1 MERANMSM
9 LLREQPISML
19 IVDDSE
25 DDAFLLFSELASRG
39 ARVDYKRVDTAPEM
53 SNALVDGSWDLIIC
67 DHSMPGFDALTALEI
82 LKQSGKD
89 IPFLIYSG
97 HISDQTAFTAMGDGV
112 NDYIQKGNFARLI
125 PVIER
130 ELKGAAAR
138 SAVRQADSRIMELAY
153 FDKLSSLPNHNYFCA
168 RVTEMIEECA
178 PKEIPLGCEKR
189 GDGPCGALF
198 YIDLDRFLRINS
210 SFGYEAGNEILRQS
224 AARLKECAA
233 ESGALLARFGGD
245 EFGIYYPGLTDRAA
259 VQNFAEWL
267 KQAFDAPFMLAGIEL
282 YLTCSIGIALVP
294 EDGRQVYDL
303 LMNAETAMANAKR
316 GGSNGYRFYLKEM
329 NATSA
334 ERIAMESELRHAIER
349 DELFLQYQPCVDATR
364 LDTIGVEA
372 LVRWRHPERGLIPPD
387 RFIPIADESG
397 LIVDIGEWV
406 LRKACHQAKIWLDL
420 GLKDFSISVNVSAVQ
435 FAQPRLL
442 DVVKRALA
450 DSGLP
455 PQALTL
461 EITESVVMHD
471 AETAVGMLRALKHM
485 GVKLSIDDFGTGY
498 SSLSYLKRFP
508 IDILKIDKS
517 FVGTLGVNEED
528 TAIVRA
534 IMALAKSLRLT
545 TIAEGVETELQMQLL
560 QREQCDRFQGY
571 HFSRPI
577 DIDALTARLMEEKL
591 QVYAVLQ

>member
-1 MERANMSM
+1 MERANRNM

-39 ARVDYKRVDTAPEM
+39 AKVDFKRVDTAPDM
-53 SNALVDGSWDLIIC
+53 SAALNGGNWDLIIC
-67 DHSMPGFDALTALEI
+67 DHSMPGFDALTALEV

-89 IPFLIYSG
+89 IPFIIYSG
-97 HISDQTAFTAMGDGV
+97 HISDQTAYTAMGDGV
-112 NDYIQKGNFARLI
+112 NDYIQKGNYARLI

-138 SAVRQADSRIMELAY
+138 SAVRKADSRIMELAY

-168 RVTEMIEECA
+168 RVTELIAECEQLGKA
-178 PKEIPLGCEKR
+178 PG
-189 GDGPCGALF
+189 GALF

-233 ESGALLARFGGD
+233 ESGAILARFGGD
-245 EFGIYYPGLTDRAA
+245 EFGIYYPGLTDKAA

-282 YLTCSIGIALVP
+282 FLTCSIGIALVP
-294 EDGRQVYDL
+294 DHGTQVYDL

-316 GGSNGYRFYLKEM
+316 GGSNGYRFYVKEM

-349 DELFLQYQPCVDATR
+349 NELFLQYQPCVDATS
-364 LDTIGVEA
+364 LNTIGVEA

-406 LRKACHQAKIWLDL
+406 LRQACRQAKVWHDL
-420 GLKDFSISVNVSAVQ
+420 GLQEFSISVNVSAVQ

-442 DVVKRALA
+442 DVVNRALA

-498 SSLSYLKRFP
+498 SSLSYLRRFP

-545 TIAEGVETELQMQLL
+545 TIAEGVETERQVELL

-577 DIDALTARLMEEKL
+577 DIDSLTARLLGEQRL
-591 QVYAVLQ
+591 DNALLH

>member
-1 MERANMSM
+1 MAIDPTKTVMERANMM
-9 LLREQPISML
+9 LLREQPISLL

-39 ARVDYKRVDTAPEM
+39 AKVDYQRVDSGRDM
-53 SNALVDGSWDLIIC
+53 SQALGNGEWDLIIC
-67 DHSMPGFDALTALEI
+67 DHSMPGFDALTALDI
-82 LKQSGKD
+82 LKKSGKD
-89 IPFLIYSG
+89 IPFIIYSG
-97 HISDQTAFTAMGDGV
+97 HISDQTAYSAMGDGV

-138 SAVRQADSRIMELAY
+138 HAVRQADSRILELAN
-153 FDKLSSLPNHNYFCA
+153 FDKLSNLPNHNYFCA
-168 RVTEMIEECA
+168 RVTECIAEC
-178 PKEIPLGCEKR
+178 ERLGKS
-189 GDGPCGALF
+189 PCGTLF
-198 YIDLDRFLRINS
+198 YLDLDRFLRINS
-210 SFGYEAGNEILRQS
+210 SFGYEAGNEILRQ
-224 AARLKECAA
+224 AAGRLKECVV
-233 ESGALLARFGGD
+233 ESGAILARFGGD
-245 EFGIYYPGLTDRAA
+245 EFGIFYPGLGDRQAA
-259 VQNFAEWL
+259 LNFAQWL
-267 KQAFDAPFMLAGIEL
+267 KQAFEAPFMHAGIEL
-282 YLTCSIGIALVP
+282 YLTCSIGIAQVP

-316 GGSNGYRFYLKEM
+316 GGRNEFRFYEREM

-349 DELFLQYQPCVDATR
+349 DELFLQYQPCVDSAS
-364 LDTIGVEA
+364 LKTIGVEA

-397 LIVDIGEWV
+397 LIVNIGEWV
-406 LRKACHQAKIWLDL
+406 LRQACRQARAWHDQGYPEL
-420 GLKDFSISVNVSAVQ
+420 SVSVNVSAVQ

-442 DVVKRALA
+442 DVVNRALQ
-450 DSGLP
+450 DSGLR

-517 FVGTLGVNEED
+517 FVRTLGVDEED
-528 TAIVRA
+528 TAIVHT
-534 IMALAKSLRLT
+534 IMALAKSLRLM
-545 TIAEGVETELQMQLL
+545 TIAEGVETAHQVRMLQQ
-560 QREQCDRFQGY
+560 EQCDRFQGF
-571 HFSRPI
+571 HFSRPV
-577 DIDALTARLMEEKL
+577 DVQVLTERLDGEHIQNGTL
-591 QVYAVLQ
+591 LH

>member
-1 MERANMSM
+1 MERANMM
-9 LLREQPISML
+9 LLREQPISVL

-39 ARVDYKRVDTAPEM
+39 ARVDYKRVDTGREM
-53 SNALVDGSWDLIIC
+53 TEALGNGEWDLIIC
-67 DHSMPGFDALTALEI
+67 DHSMPGFDALTALDI

-89 IPFLIYSG
+89 IPFIIYSG
-97 HISDQTAFTAMGDGV
+97 HISDQTAYSAMGDGV
-112 NDYIQKGNFARLI
+112 NDYIQKGNFARLV

-138 SAVRQADSRIMELAY
+138 RAVRQADSRIMELAY
-153 FDKLSSLPNHNYFCA
+153 FDKLSNLPNHNYFCA
-168 RVTEMIEECA
+168 RVTECIAECESLG
-178 PKEIPLGCEKR
+178 KE
-189 GDGPCGALF
+189 PCGTLL

-210 SFGYEAGNEILRQS
+210 SFGYEAGNEILRQA

-233 ESGALLARFGGD
+233 ESGAILARFGGD
-245 EFGIYYPGLTDRAA
+245 EFGIYYPGLTDRLA

-267 KQAFDAPFMLAGIEL
+267 KQAFEAPFLHAGIEL
-282 YLTCSIGIALVP
+282 YLTSSVGIALVP

-303 LMNAETAMANAKR
+303 LMNAETAMAHAKR
-316 GGSNGYRFYLKEM
+316 GGGNGFRFYVREM

-349 DELFLQYQPCVDATR
+349 NELFLQYQPCVDATS
-364 LDTIGVEA
+364 LNTTGVEA

-406 LRKACHQAKIWLDL
+406 LRQACHQAKVWHDQGYTDL
-420 GLKDFSISVNVSAVQ
+420 TISVNVSAVQ

-442 DVVKRALA
+442 DIVNRALV
-450 DSGLP
+450 DSGLR

-485 GVKLSIDDFGTGY
+485 GVRLSIDDFGTGY

-517 FVGTLGVNEED
+517 FVRTLGVNDED
-528 TAIVRA
+528 TAIVHT

-545 TIAEGVETELQMQLL
+545 TIAEGVETARQVELL
-560 QREQCDRFQGY
+560 QREECDLFQGF
-571 HFSRPI
+571 HFSRPV
-577 DIDALTARLMEEKL
+577 DIDVLTARLVGEQLKSGAIL
-591 QVYAVLQ
+591 H

>member
-1 MERANMSM
+1 MNM

-39 ARVDYKRVDTAPEM
+39 ARVDYKRVDTASEM
-53 SNALVDGSWDLIIC
+53 GEALDRNEWDLIIC
-67 DHSMPGFDALTALEI
+67 DHSMPGFDALTALDI

-89 IPFLIYSG
+89 IPFIIYSG
-97 HISDQTAFTAMGDGV
+97 HISDQTAYTAMGEGV

-138 SAVRQADSRIMELAY
+138 SAVRKADSRIMELAY

-168 RVTEMIEECA
+168 RVTELIAE
-178 PKEIPLGCEKR
+178 CEKR
-189 GDGPCGALF
+189 GDDACGTLF

-210 SFGYEAGNEILRQS
+210 SFGYEAGNDILRQS
-224 AARLKECAA
+224 AGRLKECAA

-245 EFGIYYPGLTDRAA
+245 EFGIYYPGLGDKAA

-267 KQAFDAPFMLAGIEL
+267 RQAFDAPFMLAGIEL
-282 YLTCSIGIALVP
+282 YLTCSIGIARVP
-294 EDGRQVYDL
+294 QDSRQVYDL

-316 GGSNGYRFYLKEM
+316 GGSNGYRFYEKEM

-334 ERIAMESELRHAIER
+334 ERIAMESELRRAIER
-349 DELFLQYQPCVDATR
+349 NELFLQYQPCVDASR
-364 LDTIGVEA
+364 LNTIGGEA

-406 LRKACHQAKIWLDL
+406 LRQACHQARAWHDL
-420 GLKDFSISVNVSAVQ
+420 GHPEFAISVNVSAVQ

-442 DVVKRALA
+442 DVVKRALS

-455 PQALTL
+455 PHALTL
-461 EITESVVMHD
+461 EITESVIMHD

-545 TIAEGVETELQMQLL
+545 TIAEGVETERQVALL

-571 HFSRPI
+571 HFSRPV
-577 DIDALTARLMEEKL
+577 DIDVLTERLTQE
-591 QVYAVLQ
+591 QQRSSPFPH

>member
-1 MERANMSM
+1 MERANMKKLM
-9 LLREQPISML
+9 REQPISML

-39 ARVDYKRVDTAPEM
+39 ARVDYKRVD
-53 SNALVDGSWDLIIC
+53 NARDMGDEVINREWDLIIC
-67 DHSMPGFDALTALEI
+67 DHSMPGFDALTALDI
-82 LKQSGKD
+82 LKKSGKD
-89 IPFLIYSG
+89 IPFIIYSG
-97 HISDQTAFTAMGDGV
+97 HISDQTAYSAMRDGV
-112 NDYIQKGNFARLI
+112 NDYIQKGNYERLI

-138 SAVRQADSRIMELAY
+138 RAVRQADTRIMELAY

-168 RVTEMIEECA
+168 RVTEHIAEQE
-178 PKEIPLGCEKR
+178 KEGKPPSGTL
-189 GDGPCGALF
+189 L

-210 SFGYEAGNEILRQS
+210 SFGYEAGNEILRQT
-224 AARLKECAA
+224 AARLKECAV
-233 ESGALLARFGGD
+233 ESGAILARFGGD
-245 EFGIYYPGLTDRAA
+245 EFGIYYPGLTDKVA
-259 VQNFAEWL
+259 VQNFADWL
-267 KQAFDAPFMLAGIEL
+267 RQAFEAPFLHAGIEL
-282 YLTCSIGIALVP
+282 YLTCSIGIAQVP
-294 EDGRQVYDL
+294 EDGTQVYDL

-316 GGSNGYRFYLKEM
+316 GGGNGHRFYVREM

-349 DELFLQYQPCVDATR
+349 DQLFLQYQPCIDSGSLR
-364 LDTIGVEA
+364 TIGVEA

-406 LRKACHQAKIWLDL
+406 LRQACHQARAWHDQGHDDL
-420 GLKDFSISVNVSAVQ
+420 SVSVNVSAVQ

-442 DVVKRALA
+442 DVVNRALA
-450 DSGLP
+450 DSGLR

-471 AETAVGMLRALKHM
+471 AESAVGMLRALKHM
-485 GVKLSIDDFGTGY
+485 GVKISIDDFGTGY
-498 SSLSYLKRFP
+498 SSLSYLRRFP

-517 FVGTLGVNEED
+517 FVRTLGVNDED

-534 IMALAKSLRLT
+534 IMALAKSLRLM
-545 TIAEGVETELQMQLL
+545 TIAEGVETPRQVELL
-560 QREQCDRFQGY
+560 QGEQCDRFQGF
-571 HFSRPI
+571 HFSKPV
-577 DIDALTARLMEEKL
+577 DSSLLTDRLVGEQL
-591 QVYAVLQ
+591 SQQSRLH

>member
-1 MERANMSM
+1 MERANMNM

-25 DDAFLLFSELASRG
+25 DDAFLLYSELASRG
-39 ARVDYKRVDTAPEM
+39 AKVDYKRVDTGSEM
-53 SNALVDGSWDLIIC
+53 SDALSAGDWDVIIC

-89 IPFLIYSG
+89 IPFIIYSG
-97 HISDQTAFTAMGDGV
+97 HISDQAAYSAMGEGV

-138 SAVRQADSRIMELAY
+138 SAVRQADTRIMELAY
-153 FDKLSSLPNHNYFCA
+153 FDKLSNLPNHNYFCA
-168 RVTEMIEECA
+168 RVTECIGEC
-178 PKEIPLGCEKR
+178 ESLGKT
-189 GDGPCGALF
+189 PCGTLL

-210 SFGYEAGNEILRQS
+210 SFGYEAGNEILRQA

-233 ESGALLARFGGD
+233 ESGAILARFGGD
-245 EFGIYYPGLTDRAA
+245 EFGIFYPGLTDRIA

-267 KQAFDAPFMLAGIEL
+267 KQAFEAPFVHAGIEL
-282 YLTCSIGIALVP
+282 YLTCSIGVALVP

-316 GGSNGYRFYLKEM
+316 GGGNGYRFYVREM

-349 DELFLQYQPCVDATR
+349 NELFLQFQPCVDAAALNTV
-364 LDTIGVEA
+364 GAEA

-406 LRKACHQAKIWLDL
+406 LRQSCRQAKAWHDQGFTDL
-420 GLKDFSISVNVSAVQ
+420 SISVNVSAVQ

-442 DVVKRALA
+442 DIVNRALA
-450 DSGLP
+450 DSGLR

-471 AETAVGMLRALKHM
+471 AESAVGMLRALKHM

-517 FVGTLGVNEED
+517 FVSAVGINDED
-528 TAIVRA
+528 TAIVHT
-534 IMALAKSLRLT
+534 IMALAKSLRLM
-545 TIAEGVETELQMQLL
+545 TIAEGVETARQVELL
-560 QREQCDRFQGY
+560 QKAQCDRFQGF
-571 HFSRPI
+571 HFSRPV
-577 DIDALTARLMEEKL
+577 DSEVLTERLVGEQIKGR
-591 QVYAVLQ
+591 AVLH